1 MPNHITMKKIFL
13 IIALALFCTGM
24 AAQKVTSNER
34 DEQGMRTIE
43 TGMRAFYVDHHLHG
57 CQLTYMEKDGVGRF
71 NILFSISDQASRW
84 VAKKGQ
90 VMLMKDKN
98 GKVYEIPA
106 GGASIYQLARSTS
119 RTGGISYM
127 VALPYF
133 LDDEQAQVFD
143 NGLTKI
149 RIAYTYEDTGG
160 EGLMDI
166 EIPSDL
172 SDYLKKA
179 KKNIDKTIPL
189 PVSVDKSVF

>member
-1 MPNHITMKKIFL
+1 
-13 IIALALFCTGM
+13 
-24 AAQKVTSNER
+24 
-34 DEQGMRTIE
+34 
-43 TGMRAFYVDHHLHG
+43 
-57 CQLTYMEKDGVGRF
+57 
-71 NILFSISDQASRW
+71 
-84 VAKKGQ
+84 
-90 VMLMKDKN
+90 MLMKDKN

-166 EIPSDL
+166 EIP
-172 SDYLKKA
+172 
-179 KKNIDKTIPL
+179 
-189 PVSVDKSVF
+189 